1 MKKIFHYI
9 KINKYTIY
17 TNLNLTK
24 KKKTKMENCHF
35 CMPIIYF
42 ATALTFLHE
51 VLRDR
56 NSNFFVT
63 KKYPGL
69 SNNFAPLK
77 EQAIKTTFMP
87 CLCILLFMGKTFL
100 VNPEIF

>member
-1 MKKIFHYI
+1 
-9 KINKYTIY
+9 
-17 TNLNLTK
+17 
-24 KKKTKMENCHF
+24 MENCHF

-87 CLCILLFMGKTFL
+87 CLYTAVYGKNF
-100 VNPEIF
+100 FGKS

>member
-1 MKKIFHYI
+1 
-9 KINKYTIY
+9 
-17 TNLNLTK
+17 
-24 KKKTKMENCHF
+24 MENCHF

-69 SNNFAPLK
+69 SNNFAPP
-77 EQAIKTTFMP
+77 QRTSNQDDIYAMP
-87 CLCILLFMGKTFL
+87 VYTAVYGKNF
-100 VNPEIF
+100 FGKS